1 MDNRKQDLSSYRL
14 SQAEDSIKVAQMSY
28 DDFYIA
34 GKEEAAKQI
43 ETAVQ
48 MIKRSEK
55 ICWRKLVKLQAMP
68 TS

>member
-48 MIKRSEK
+48 MINE
-55 ICWRKLVKLQAMP
+55 VKKYVGKN
-68 TS
+68 S